1 MDHLYLAG
9 ILTVKIP
16 WQSLYTAPVEL
27 NLNRLYLLVVPSHSV
42 VYNDEA
48 EELASQAAKQ
58 KEIAR
63 IDEIRKREQ
72 LKKAGK

>member
-1 MDHLYLAG
+1 MTYVPTG
-9 ILTVKIP
+9 VLTVKIP

-27 NLNRLYLLVVPSHSV
+27 NLQKLFLLVVPSHSV

-48 EELASQAAKQ
+48 EEQAAQAAKQ
-58 KEIAR
+58 KELAR

-72 LKKAGK
+72 QKKAGN